1 MWVAQLGGVMSVIS
15 NGFMSRIQKR
25 KIIRQMI
32 QMQIKWTMDIKA
44 IHNRGK
50 EIGMA
55 NELKRCLVSFA
66 GKCN

>member
-1 MWVAQLGGVMSVIS
+1 MSVIS
-15 NGFMSRIQKR
+15 NGFVSRIYKEENN
-25 KIIRQMI
+25 KMI

-44 IHNRGK
+44 VHNRGK

-55 NELKRCLVSFA
+55 NELKTCLVSFA